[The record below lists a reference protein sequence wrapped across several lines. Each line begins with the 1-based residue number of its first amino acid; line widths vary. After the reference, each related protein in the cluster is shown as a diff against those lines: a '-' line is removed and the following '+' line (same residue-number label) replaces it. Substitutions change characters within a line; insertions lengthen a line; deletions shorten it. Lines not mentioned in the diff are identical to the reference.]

1 MVNWFPLESNPE
13 VLTTYSS
20 SLGLKSSYVFSDL
33 VALEDWA
40 FAMLPG
46 KCEAVV
52 FLYSLSQPQR
62 EYHDN
67 FIPPE
72 GRDST
77 SSLFR
82 VQQNVGNACGT
93 IGVLH
98 SIGSVRSKYSDCLE
112 EGSWFETFFNKCE
125 GKTGAENGA
134 LLEADEEIETKHTSA
149 ANSSAN
155 SSAQVASA
163 DSNVNEHF
171 VAFVE
176 HNGGVYEM
184 DGRRGGGEGLFHG
197 KGGLSEVVGRVCQEY
212 MARDPSS
219 NKFSLV
225 ALCKVD

>member
-1 MVNWFPLESNPE
+1 MVFAVCTPKMSQLSTLSTPLRSPSHSLLPSLAHELFPAATMVNWFPLESNPE

-125 GKTGAENGA
+125 GKVRIG
-134 LLEADEEIETKHTSA
+134 EAKDGSA
-149 ANSSAN
+149 SVS
-155 SSAQVASA
+155 
-163 DSNVNEHF
+163 
-171 VAFVE
+171 
-176 HNGGVYEM
+176 Y
-184 DGRRGGGEGLFHG
+184 
-197 KGGLSEVVGRVCQEY
+197 
-212 MARDPSS
+212 
-219 NKFSLV
+219 
-225 ALCKVD
+225 ALCTFD